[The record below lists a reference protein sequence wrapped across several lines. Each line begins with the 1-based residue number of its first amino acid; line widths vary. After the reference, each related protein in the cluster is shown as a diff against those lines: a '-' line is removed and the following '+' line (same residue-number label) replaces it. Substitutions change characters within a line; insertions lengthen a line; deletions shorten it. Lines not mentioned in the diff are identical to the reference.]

1 MTYWPWEVGGLAL
14 AGVML
19 LHWLAT
25 HRMMAVSGR
34 YTALVNRV
42 RLGAVDDDAPI
53 DTAALVAAMRAATIE
68 QFGAGAVEDVPTGAT
83 DAGAVSARAEPPLEA
98 QGVPDHLL
106 FLACLALGG
115 LGSALLSGRFHVTL
129 GLASAGFAQLT
140 HGSPWLGGAVLI
152 AGGMLVGFGTRMAGG
167 CTSGHGMCG
176 VSRFQK
182 GSLLATV
189 AFFGTGVVTALAL
202 GLVR

>member
-1 MTYWPWEVGGLAL
+1 
-14 AGVML
+14 
-19 LHWLAT
+19 
-25 HRMMAVSGR
+25 
-34 YTALVNRV
+34 
-42 RLGAVDDDAPI
+42 
-53 DTAALVAAMRAATIE
+53 MRAATIE
-68 QFGAGAVEDVPTGAT
+68 QFGVDAVEDVPPEAT
-83 DAGAVSARAEPPLEA
+83 DSAPTRAEQPLEA

-115 LGSALLSGRFHVTL
+115 LVSSLLSGRFRVTL

-140 HGSPWLGGAVLI
+140 RGSLLIGGAVLVF
-152 AGGMLVGFGTRMAGG
+152 GGMLVGFGTRMAGG

-182 GSLLATV
+182 GSLPATV

>member
-19 LHWLAT
+19 LHWVTT

-42 RLGAVDDDAPI
+42 RLGAEDDDAPA
-53 DTAALVAAMRAATIE
+53 DTASLIAAMRAATME
-68 QFGAGAVEDVPTGAT
+68 QFGADAVEVVPAGAT
-83 DAGAVSARAEPPLEA
+83 DSGADASRVDRPLQA
-98 QGVPDHLL
+98 QGVSDHLL

-115 LGSALLSGRFHVTL
+115 LGSSLLSGRFHLTL
-129 GLASAGFAQLT
+129 GLASAGFARLT
-140 HGSPWLGGAVLI
+140 HGSSLLGGAVLVS
-152 AGGMLVGFGTRMAGG
+152 GGMLVGFGTRMAGG

-189 AFFGTGVVTALAL
+189 GFFGTGVVTALAL